1 MTTMY
6 TKVVLPQAT
15 GAWGF
20 QPNVQGGISY
30 AGEIPSTATMN
41 GALYPTTWNPLSS
54 NAQDRTIYVV
64 DTAGTLTLPEAQ
76 QECFGLAY
84 MQQQQIA
91 TLKQAWEQALA
102 VVPVTINGTTY
113 QIDNSQAR
121 QTGNVNLAVSMQAVM
136 AQAPAWTASTSV
148 TAGTYCNLD
157 GTYMYCSTSG
167 KTATG
172 APTPP
177 SAFGTPV
184 TDGTAAWELL
194 GRHVW
199 LADGTMQLFTPQEVL
214 SGAMQMEAYI
224 HQQNVTLA
232 SLMAQVNAATTVA
245 AVQAVVWP

>member
-6 TKVVLPQAT
+6 TQVVLPQAT

-76 QECFGLAY
+76 QECYGLAY
-84 MQQQQIA
+84 MQEQQIA
-91 TLKQAWEQALA
+91 ALKQAWEQALA
-102 VVPVTINGTTY
+102 VVPITVNGTAY
-113 QIDNSQAR
+113 QIDNSPTR
-121 QTGNVNLAVSMQAVM
+121 QTANLNLAMSMQTVM
-136 AQAPAWTASTSV
+136 AQAPVWTASTSV
-148 TAGTYCNLD
+148 TAGTYYNLN
-157 GTYMYCSTSG
+157 GVYLYCSTSG
-167 KTATG
+167 KTSTG
-172 APTPP
+172 APIPP
-177 SAFGTPV
+177 TTFGTPV

-199 LADGTMQLFTPQEVL
+199 LANGTMQLFTPQEVL
-214 SGAMQMEAYI
+214 SGAMQMEEYM
-224 HQQNVTLA
+224 HQQNVTLDG
-232 SLMAQVNAATTVA
+232 LIAQVNAATTVA
-245 AVQAVVWP
+245 NVQVVVWP

>member
-1 MTTMY
+1 MY
-6 TKVVLPQAT
+6 TQVVLPQAT

-20 QPNVQGGISY
+20 QPNVQGGVSY
-30 AGEIPSTATMN
+30 ANEIPSTATLD
-41 GALYPTTWNPLSS
+41 GAIYPITWNPLSS

-84 MQQQQIA
+84 MQGQQIA
-91 TLKQAWEQALA
+91 SLKLSRSQTLN
-102 VVPVTINGTTY
+102 VVPVTINGTNY
-113 QIDNSQAR
+113 QIDNSSAK
-121 QTGNVNLAVSMQAVM
+121 QTENINTAMSMQTVM
-136 AQAPAWTASTSV
+136 AQAPAWTASTAVAFGS
-148 TAGTYCNLD
+148 YCKVNGVYL
-157 GTYMYCSTSG
+157 YCSTSG
-167 KTATG
+167 TTG
-172 APTPP
+172 SSAPTPP
-177 SAFGTPV
+177 TTFGTPV

-199 LADGTMQLFTPQEVL
+199 LSDGTMQLFTPQEVL
-214 SGAMQMEAYI
+214 SGATQMEAYL